1 MIIDITKSGYQ
12 KGYLPKKGVGVFHPF
27 FATANAAFRKEALV
41 NAGEFDTHC
50 KTGEDIDISI
60 RVAKA
65 GYELW
70 FEPVAKIFH
79 HHRYTLRGLLKQWY
93 NYGLGHAYL
102 FKKHSRWRRL
112 QFYRY
117 DLSGRNPSPFGI
129 ACVLSI
135 PFPVYGMIFLS
146 SYHFMHL
153 FVLITI
159 IAFLFSWV
167 KFGILSIIG
176 LFACAGWYFGIRFD
190 TKKPFKSLLFS
201 VLRYVAD
208 GAYVLGGFIGGIKE
222 GVIYFEATRTRKR
235 I

>member
-70 FEPVAKIFH
+70 FEPVAKIVH

-176 LFACAGWYFGIRFD
+176 LFACAGCTPRSAATSSIAAATLLLLSNEEHFIDFNIED
-190 TKKPFKSLLFS
+190 NLFS
-201 VLRYVAD
+201 D
-208 GAYVLGGFIGGIKE
+208 SMIIPPNEK
-222 GVIYFEATRTRKR
+222 
-235 I
+235 

>member
-27 FATANAAFRKEALV
+27 FATANAAFRKEALMK
-41 NAGEFDTHC
+41 AGEFDSNC

-70 FEPVAKIFH
+70 FEPAAKIVH
-79 HHRYTLRGLLKQWY
+79 HHRYTLKGLWKQWFD
-93 NYGLGHAYL
+93 YGLGHAYL
-102 FKKHSRWRRL
+102 FKKHSRRRRL

-117 DLSGRNPSPFGI
+117 DLSQRNTSPFGI

-135 PFPVYGMIFLS
+135 PFPFHGMIFLS

-153 FVLITI
+153 FILII
-159 IAFLFSWV
+159 GMAFLFSLI
-167 KFGILSIIG
+167 KIGILAMIG
-176 LFACAGWYFGIRFD
+176 FLATSGWYFGIRFD

-201 VLRYVAD
+201 ALRYLAD

>member
-27 FATANAAFRKEALV
+27 FATANAAFRREALV
-41 NAGEFDTHC
+41 KTGEFDTHC
-50 KTGEDIDISI
+50 ETGEDIDLSI

-70 FEPVAKIFH
+70 FEPSAKIVH
-79 HHRYTLRGLLKQWY
+79 HHRYTLKGLLRQWFD
-93 NYGLGHAYL
+93 YGLGHAYL
-102 FKKHSRWRRL
+102 FKKHSRKRRL

-117 DLSGRNPSPFGI
+117 ELSERNPSPFGI

-135 PFPVYGMIFLS
+135 LFPVHGMIFLS

-153 FVLITI
+153 FMLIAI
-159 IAFLFSWV
+159 IAFLFSWA
-167 KFGILSIIG
+167 KLGILSIIG
-176 LFACAGWYFGIRFD
+176 FLACAGWYFGIRFD
-190 TKKPFKSLLFS
+190 TRKPFRSLLFS

-222 GVIYFEATRTRKR
+222 GVIYFEATRTRKQ